1 MDISTRTRR
10 EATSREDQTTSL
22 SIAQIRITRT
32 RVRRKEKGKSKTRHT
47 GEAHL
52 GIEWDSSDEST
63 DDEDV
68 ATIAM
73 EARTTKSSLFGE
85 LTDDEDDFTHTCFM
99 AKEAK
104 VYSSSSPDSDDGTDD
119 SELENMIKELG
130 PKATNKI
137 MKLMVEIEGR
147 DEILETQEE
156 LLKLEREKTVG
167 LEKSLSKERKSF
179 KVQEDLLNAKIGK
192 LLELL

>member
-85 LTDDEDDFTHTCFM
+85 LTDDEDDFTHTYFM

-104 VYSSSSPDSDDGTDD
+104 VYSCSSPDSDDDMDD
-119 SELENMIKELG
+119 NELENMI
-130 PKATNKI
+130 PRR
-137 MKLMVEIEGR
+137 KL
-147 DEILETQEE
+147 
-156 LLKLEREKTVG
+156 
-167 LEKSLSKERKSF
+167 SLAFSNFFSRLTSPTASAAALNCEQ
-179 KVQEDLLNAKIGK
+179 VQS
-192 LLELL
+192 

>member
-1 MDISTRTRR
+1 MDTSTRTRR

-104 VYSSSSPDSDDGTDD
+104 VYSCFSSDSDDDMDD
-119 SELENMIKELG
+119 SELEDIIKELG

-137 MKLMVEIEGR
+137 MKLMVEIKGR
-147 DEILETQEE
+147 DETLEAQEE
-156 LLKLEREKTVG
+156 LLKLE
-167 LEKSLSKERKSF
+167 
-179 KVQEDLLNAKIGK
+179 
-192 LLELL
+192 